1 MIRTLLVAFSLV
13 GGLFATNETA
23 QETVSNT
30 FNNARN
36 GIEER
41 QAQRQGK
48 RAMTSE
54 EQELRDLLKDLLEE
68 ADFQNLT
75 AEEKVAAMEGIIE
88 ELTAKADT
96 LGVDITPFIEKF
108 EERVEQYE
116 LHNTEEWIL
125 FRKYMDELKAE
136 YDFDNLTPE
145 ERISI
150 MDEVHDLMLAKAE
163 ELGIDITEIIDR
175 QLERK
180 ENYEYMY
187 SPEMVEFKVYLE
199 EVKASYDFESMT
211 NDEKLVALEE
221 IHALVEA
228 KAEEL
233 GIDLDALKGPNMNP
247 GQKGRVEGFRKGFK
261 AGRNYE
267 RSQQPEETVTSTGET
282 A

>member
-13 GGLFATNETA
+13 GGLFATNEGA

-41 QAQRQGK
+41 QVQRQGK
-48 RAMTSE
+48 RSMTSE
-54 EQELRDLLKDLLEE
+54 EQELRDLLKELLEE

-75 AEEKVAAMEGIIE
+75 AEEKVVAMEGIIS
-88 ELTAKADT
+88 ELTVKADE

-108 EERVEQYE
+108 EERVERYE
-116 LHNTEEWIL
+116 LHNSEEWIL
-125 FRKYMDELKAE
+125 FREYMDELKVQ
-136 YDFDNLTPE
+136 YDFENLTPE
-145 ERISI
+145 ERIAV

-163 ELGIDITEIIDR
+163 ELGIDISEIIDR

-180 ENYEYMY
+180 EHYEYMS
-187 SPEMVEFKVYLE
+187 SPEMVEFKEYLE
-199 EVKASYDFESMT
+199 EVKASYDFENMT
-211 NDEKLVALEE
+211 NEEKLAAIEE

-233 GIDLDALKGPNMNP
+233 GIDLDELPRPNMNP
-247 GQKGRVEGFRKGFK
+247 RQKGRVEGFRRGFK

-267 RSQQPEETVTSTGET
+267 RNQQPEETVTPEGD
-282 A
+282 AA